1 MVGRGCRRGRKH
13 WRLLELHHAVSHAG
27 EVQLAGRLLSYVA
40 SRHCC
45 GLNIVLATKG
55 MCLIRLM
62 SNSLDK
68 LSQIHDLVIEQVLE
82 DLQNGDRKAHQKRWR
97 C

>member
-1 MVGRGCRRGRKH
+1 
-13 WRLLELHHAVSHAG
+13 
-27 EVQLAGRLLSYVA
+27 
-40 SRHCC
+40 
-45 GLNIVLATKG
+45 

-82 DLQNGDRKAHQKRWR
+82 DLQNGDRKARSEAMALLKQNNIQATAGGDTMLSKLAGKLDFSGMADRVVEFKKPPVLTPPPTAA
-97 C
+97 